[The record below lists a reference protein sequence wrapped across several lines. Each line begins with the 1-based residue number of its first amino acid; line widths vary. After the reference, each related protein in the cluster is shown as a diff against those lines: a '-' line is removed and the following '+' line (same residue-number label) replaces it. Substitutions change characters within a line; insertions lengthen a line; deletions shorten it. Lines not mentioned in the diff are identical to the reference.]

1 MIPQHRKGDPVTFMR
16 SRRSIVLSCLLG
28 AFAFLAPF
36 GSSLPVSAAYPP
48 VPPVGPIGP
57 FIVPSSLVVQAGTE
71 FTVTVYGC
79 EPDKPCLIS
88 FNPTVQAPV
97 INGVATATFRA
108 PCKAGVYPVSV
119 VIRAQTYS
127 VDITVVGSCGGV
139 PGTGIS
145 TLSTALPLSAGTI
158 ATGVVLVIAA
168 RTRRRPQFAT

>member
-1 MIPQHRKGDPVTFMR
+1 MTSMR
-16 SRRSIVLSCLLG
+16 FHRSIVLSGLL
-28 AFAFLAPF
+28 AAIALLTPF
-36 GSSLPVSAAYPP
+36 GAAQPVSAAYPP
-48 VPPVGPIGP
+48 VPPGVIGPIGP
-57 FIVPSSLVVQAGTE
+57 FIIPSSTVVQAGAE

-79 EPDKPCLIS
+79 EPNKPCLIS

-119 VIRAQTYS
+119 VIRGRTYS
-127 VDITVVGSCGGV
+127 RDITVVGSCGGV

-158 ATGVVLVIAA
+158 ATGVVLVIAS